1 MKKTAISF
9 IAAGLLDRRPTAFWH
24 KNDCIHLM
32 DHHSM
37 VDCNTM
43 SSHTN
48 IATLYIEGGDVT
60 INFYNGGEVV
70 ETHQSPPPRSGPR
83 PSSSSPPPTASTPPP
98 APGGSA
104 QRPGCSFPSPDYRP
118 NASGSTRRAHVSA
131 PKRQFV
137 RDETVDAVNNLMKRV
152 RQDETDRADMELA
165 RVNELA
171 HREIDRVRAR
181 VAQVESGDS
190 SSSD

>member
-137 RDETVDAVNNLMKRV
+137 RDETVDAVNNLMKKV

-171 HREIDRVRAR
+171 HREIDRVRAQLAR
-181 VAQVESGDS
+181 VESGDS

>member
-1 MKKTAISF
+1 
-9 IAAGLLDRRPTAFWH
+9 
-24 KNDCIHLM
+24 
-32 DHHSM
+32 M
-37 VDCNTM
+37 VDCTTM

-48 IATLYIEGGDVT
+48 IATLHIEGGDVT
-60 INFYNGGEVV
+60 INFYNGGEVDQRTF
-70 ETHQSPPPRSGPR
+70 ESYQPPPPSGGPR
-83 PSSSSPPPTASTPPP
+83 PSPPAGQPRPPTASTAPPP
-98 APGGSA
+98 PGGSA
-104 QRPGCSFPSPDYRP
+104 QRPGCSGASPSCPP
-118 NASGSTRRAHVSA
+118 NASGSTRRGHVSV
-131 PKRQFV
+131 PNRQFV

-181 VAQVESGDS
+181 VAQVDSGDS

>member
-1 MKKTAISF
+1 
-9 IAAGLLDRRPTAFWH
+9 
-24 KNDCIHLM
+24 
-32 DHHSM
+32 M
-37 VDCNTM
+37 VDCTTM

-48 IATLYIEGGDVT
+48 IGTLHIEGGDVT
-60 INFYNGGEVV
+60 INFYNGGEVD
-70 ETHQSPPPRSGPR
+70 QRCYDKYQPPPPSYGPR
-83 PSSSSPPPTASTPPP
+83 PSPPSVQPRPPTASTPPP

-104 QRPGCSFPSPDYRP
+104 QRPGCSGASPDYRP

-137 RDETVDAVNNLMKRV
+137 RDETVDAVNNLMKKV
-152 RQDETDRADMELA
+152 RQDETNRADMELA

-181 VAQVESGDS
+181 VAQVDSGDS